1 MYWLERFQAEKTVRK
16 MFAVL
21 FAIGAP
27 YRSRTCGLKIRSL
40 ALYPAELRAR
50 AERRNNGFACERKAA
65 YVILCKMLPL

>member
-1 MYWLERFQAEKTVRK
+1 M
-16 MFAVL
+16 

-50 AERRNNGFACERKAA
+50 AEWRNNGFPYERKAA
-65 YVILCKMLPL
+65 YVILCKMLLL